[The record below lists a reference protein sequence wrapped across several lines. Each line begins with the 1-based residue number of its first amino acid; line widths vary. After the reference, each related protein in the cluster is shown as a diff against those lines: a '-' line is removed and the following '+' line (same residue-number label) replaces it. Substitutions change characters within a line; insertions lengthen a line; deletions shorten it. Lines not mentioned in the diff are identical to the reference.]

1 MALTA
6 LEQYLLELT
15 NRARLDP
22 LGEAARFGIS
32 LNENLPAGTIT
43 AAPKQALAPNLLLDN
58 ASDGHSTWMLA
69 NDVFQHTGAGGSSA
83 GDRMADAGYV
93 FSGAWTWGENLAW
106 WGSTLVVDMVEAIST
121 HHEGLFKSSGHR
133 ENTMADAFQ
142 EVGIGQVRGVFTA
155 GLDYDTS
162 MTTLK
167 FAKSGERMFLTGVAY
182 TDVDGDGFYSIGE
195 GRSGVTFTVTSAGMS
210 TREGTS
216 QTAGGYA
223 VQLPLGDLAT
233 VTIGHGAFTSTVVF
247 DRTPENI
254 KIDLVGN
261 RTIHVSGDVA
271 LGDGEVRDVVVLGA
285 VAARVVGNAASNTL
299 VGSHAN
305 NTLEGLNGNDSL
317 WGGGGND
324 RVYGGSGN
332 DSLWGGAFADT
343 LEGGFGADRLH
354 GDTGN
359 DRLFGDE
366 GHDSLFGGV
375 GNDRSEGGTGN
386 DLLRGGTGH
395 DTMFGGDD
403 ADTLDGESG
412 NDWLYGGDG
421 GDMLRGHSGTD
432 RLWGGLGDDSLYG
445 GDWADT
451 IRGDNGDDALWGDG
465 SNDWLY
471 GGNGTDTLRG
481 GDGNDRLHGEDGQDS
496 LLGGAGNDQL
506 FGGSGNDVLLG
517 DDGNDRL
524 DGSVGDDSLIG
535 GLGADLFLLKVG
547 GGHDTVLDFS
557 RGQGDRVALSQSLF
571 APGTTLADVAANAD
585 FTAEGALIATASSG
599 TSIFLSGVSD
609 LLASDLAWA

>member
-22 LGEAARFGIS
+22 LGEAARFGID

-43 AAPKQALAPNLLLDN
+43 AAPKQALAPNLLLDD
-58 ASDGHSTWMLA
+58 ASDAHSVWMLA

-93 FSGAWTWGENLAW
+93 FAGAWTWGENLAW
-106 WGSTLVVDMVEAIST
+106 WGTTGTIDMVEAIAT
-121 HHEGLFKSSGHR
+121 HHESLFKSAGHR

-142 EVGIGQVRGVFTA
+142 EIGIGQVRGVFTTN
-155 GLDYDTS
+155 LDYDTS
-162 MTTLK
+162 MTTLN
-167 FAKSGERMFLTGVAY
+167 FATSGARMFLTGVAY
-182 TDVDGDGFYSIGE
+182 TDADGDGFYSIGE
-195 GRSGVTFTVTSAGMS
+195 GRSGVAFTVTSAGMS
-210 TREGTS
+210 TREGVS
-216 QTAGGYA
+216 QSAGGYA

-233 VTIGHGAFTSTVVF
+233 VTIEHGAFTSTVVF
-247 DRTPENI
+247 DRAPDNI

-271 LGDGEVRDVVVLGA
+271 LGTGEVRDVVVLGA
-285 VAARVVGNAASNTL
+285 VAARVVGNASSNNL

-305 NTLEGLNGNDSL
+305 NTLEGADGNDSL

-324 RVYGGSGN
+324 RLYGGSGN
-332 DSLWGGAFADT
+332 DSVWGGAFGDT

-395 DTMFGGDD
+395 DTMFGNDD
-403 ADTLDGESG
+403 TDTLDGESG
-412 NDWLYGGDG
+412 NDWLYGGNGTDV
-421 GDMLRGHSGTD
+421 LRGHSGTD
-432 RLWGGLGDDSLYG
+432 RMWGGAGDDSLYG

-451 IRGDNGDDALWGDG
+451 VRGDDGDDALWGDG

-481 GDGNDRLHGEDGQDS
+481 GDGNDRLHGDEGQDS

-506 FGGSGNDVLLG
+506 FGGSGTDVLLG

-524 DGSVGDDSLIG
+524 DGSAGDDTLIG
-535 GLGADLFLLKVG
+535 GLGADLFLLKAG

-557 RGQGDRVALSQSLF
+557 RAQGDRLVLAESLF
-571 APGTTLADVAANAD
+571 APGTTLAAIAASAD
-585 FTAEGALIATASSG
+585 FTAEGALVATASSG